1 MDFKKT
7 DKKKKYNYIEREIL
21 KTAKDI
27 KRMDMDKIPICWFAI
42 NHTADDYGKII
53 KTYLNNYKNAE
64 QIGKTMLDDNLNKFS
79 FQFLLRDF
87 IDESLS
93 DELIDE
99 FNNLF
104 GKGNI
109 HIMYEIADIL
119 FVNRRNNENGF
130 LKL

>member
-27 KRMDMDKIPICWFAI
+27 KQVGVDKIPICWVAI

-53 KTYLNNYKNAE
+53 KTYLNNYKNTE
-64 QIGKTMLDDNLNKFS
+64 RIGKTILDDNLSKFS
-79 FQFLLRDF
+79 FQILLRNF
-87 IDESLS
+87 IDEALS
-93 DELIDE
+93 NEFIDE

-104 GKGNI
+104 GKENL

-119 FVNRRNNENGF
+119 FINRRNNENGF
-130 LKL
+130 LRL